1 MYASNHVIQPDELVQ
16 AAFDSLR
23 EPVCV
28 LDCDGLIV
36 VTNHAWNQSARE
48 NGADPRRC
56 GLGVNYLQVCRTAT
70 GPYAAHALE
79 AAIGIGTVLRGS
91 ACQFTLDYPCPSPLR
106 KAWFRLSAR
115 PLRRPSQG
123 AIIQHSEI
131 SHQVALAETLRRT
144 RAYYGALLENPVQ
157 VATVLAP
164 DGTVRYQS
172 PASESVL
179 GVRAAELAGRPIF
192 EFIHPDDWDAMRQ
205 VLRACL
211 RYPRRKQ
218 LCECRFRSRDGSW
231 RVLES
236 VASNLHS
243 HPGGGIILNSRDIT
257 IQKRAEKT
265 LLARQAALVR
275 DRDDLEALAARLFRT
290 REEERRRLATELNGK
305 LTQRL
310 ASMSLQAAHMAPG
323 VAAAGELHA
332 LENCIAVLGSDFHQ
346 LGSALYPG
354 LLDHF
359 GLAVAL
365 REYCAEFMRRET
377 IPIQYVHRGISAR
390 LPVRIAVALYRV
402 AEEALANVSKH
413 AHASRAW
420 VTLSRASTGLRLT
433 IRDDGSGFDPAAVE
447 PGAGLGILAMRE
459 RLRDVKGS
467 LSIRS
472 RPGGGTEIVALAPPA
487 ELLAVPLPEN

>member
-1 MYASNHVIQPDELVQ
+1 MYALSHVIQPDELVQ

-23 EPVCV
+23 EPICV
-28 LDCDGLIV
+28 LDRDGSIV
-36 VTNHAWNQSARE
+36 ATNHAWNQSARE

-56 GLGVNYLQVCRTAT
+56 GLGVNYLQVCRAAT

-79 AAIGIGTVLRGS
+79 AALGIGAVLRGTAS
-91 ACQFTLDYPCPSPLR
+91 QFALDYPCPSPLR
-106 KAWFRLSAR
+106 KAWFRLSVR
-115 PLRRPSQG
+115 PLRPPSQG
-123 AIIQHSEI
+123 AIIQHTEI
-131 SHQVALAETLRRT
+131 SHQIALAETLRRT

-157 VATVLAP
+157 VATVLAA

-192 EFIHPDDWDAMRQ
+192 EFIHPDDWDAVRQ

-243 HPGGGIILNSRDIT
+243 DPGGGIILNSRDIT
-257 IQKRAEKT
+257 DQKLAEKT

-275 DRDDLEALAARLFRT
+275 DRDDLEALAARLFRN
-290 REEERRRLATELNGK
+290 REEERRRVATELNGK
-305 LTQRL
+305 LSQRL

-323 VAAAGELHA
+323 AAAAGQLHA
-332 LENCIAVLGSDFHQ
+332 LEKSIAGLGSDFHQ

-365 REYCAEFMRRET
+365 REYCAEFTRREA
-377 IPIQYVHRGISAR
+377 IPIHYVHRGISAR
-390 LPVRIAVALYRV
+390 LPIQVAVALYRV
-402 AEEALANVSKH
+402 AEEALANVARH
-413 AHASRAW
+413 AHANQARL
-420 VTLSRASTGLRLT
+420 TLSRASTGLRLT
-433 IRDDGSGFDPAAVE
+433 IRDNGAGFNPGAVG

-472 RPGGGTEIVALAPPA
+472 RPGGGTEVVALAPPV
-487 ELLAVPLPEN
+487 EQLAVQSPEK